1 MALKMSRFN
10 LNAGITEFDY
20 LYKEVIFKIQLNFNG
35 HRKTHFNPKLSL
47 DEAWNTVHSTNN

>member
-1 MALKMSRFN
+1 MVLKMSKFN

-35 HRKTHFNPKLSL
+35 HRT
-47 DEAWNTVHSTNN
+47 NTF

>member
-1 MALKMSRFN
+1 MVLKMSRFN

-47 DEAWNTVHSTNN
+47 DEA